1 MAQNI
6 TKKEF
11 LVRIHT
17 ARQQWETA
25 LAEVPP
31 ETALQTSFCGNWSL
45 AELIAH
51 LNWYEQEVT
60 GILERRLFSGSP
72 LWDLPLDQRNEIIR
86 QQTAPG
92 SLAEKIAEERQTFER
107 LMAAIA
113 GLDEKDLNDPIAF
126 PGMPLDWKPWQV
138 LADNTTLHYKDHLPE
153 LEKHLKPPQYRF
165 RAVIEDPGGGGAYVT
180 IPFDVEQVFG
190 KKRVKILATIDGEPY
205 RGTLVRMGTP
215 CHMLLILKEIRQK
228 IGKSFGEEVEVT
240 LEEDTVPRQVKLPP
254 DLLAALEASPE
265 ANAYFHQLSYTH
277 QKEYVQWI
285 EEAKQESTRQRRLE
299 KTIQMLLEGRR
310 SH

>member
-1 MAQNI
+1 MAQYI

-11 LVRIHT
+11 LERIHT

-25 LAEVPP
+25 LAEVSP
-31 ETALQTSFCGNWSL
+31 ETALQPSFCGNWSL

-51 LNWYEQEVT
+51 LNWYEQEIT
-60 GILERRLFSGSP
+60 GVLEQRRFSGSP

-92 SLAEKIAEERQTFER
+92 SLAEKMAEECQTFER
-107 LMAAIA
+107 LMAAID
-113 GLDEKDLNDPIAF
+113 GLDEKDLNDPAAF
-126 PGMPLDWKPWQV
+126 PGMPLDWEPWQI
-138 LADNTTLHYKDHLPE
+138 LADNITLHYKDHLPE
-153 LEKHLKPPQYRF
+153 LEKHFNPPRHRF
-165 RAVIEDPGGGGAYVT
+165 HAVIEDPGGGGAYVT

-228 IGKSFGEEVEVT
+228 IGKSFGEQVEVT
-240 LEEDTVPRQVKLPP
+240 LEEDNVPREVKLPP

-265 ANAYFHQLSYTH
+265 ASAFFQQLSYTH

-285 EEAKQESTRQRRLE
+285 EEAKQAATRQRRLE

>member
-1 MAQNI
+1 MAENI
-6 TKKEF
+6 TQKE
-11 LVRIHT
+11 LLEKIRT

-25 LAEVPP
+25 LAAVPSKA
-31 ETALQTSFCGNWSL
+31 ALQPAFCGTWSL
-45 AELIAH
+45 GELIAH
-51 LNWYEQEVT
+51 INWYEKEVMRV
-60 GILERRLFSGSP
+60 LEQRLFSGSP
-72 LWDLPLDQRNEIIR
+72 LWDLPLEQRNEIIR

-92 SLAEKIAEERQTFER
+92 SLAEKMAEERQTFER

-113 GLDEKDLNDPIAF
+113 RLDEKDLNDPVAF

-138 LADNTTLHYKDHLPE
+138 LADNTTLHYEDHLLE
-153 LEKHLKPPQYRF
+153 LEKHLNPPRHRF
-165 RAVIEDPGGGGAYVT
+165 RAVIEDPGGGGAYVN

-240 LEEDTVPRQVKLPP
+240 LEEDTAPREVKLPP
-254 DLLAALEASPE
+254 DLLDALEASPE
-265 ANAYFHQLSYTH
+265 AKAFFLQLSYTH
-277 QKEYVQWI
+277 QKEYAQWI
-285 EEAKQESTRQRRLE
+285 EEAKQEATRQRRLE
-299 KTIQMLLEGRR
+299 KTVQMLLEGRR
-310 SH
+310 TR